1 MSYVVQ
7 IWEQAPGYAWPR
19 KVDDAVAWLDW
30 LQDLSPGQN
39 PKFIEFA
46 RRLTARYP
54 DLSSPE
60 ARLLPVEELAWSDGP
75 MNGETKAMVYGIG
88 IATGNKFEEV
98 HPFVLAT
105 ARALGLCVAD
115 EQAGQYHYPNG
126 LVLGLRGTPRH
137 VRDEARLGPASA
149 DLLPKEAL
157 IELICL
163 RLAPLLKR
171 HGYAPLFTPAVSS
184 AAAPASAVSSAGSEP
199 AAPDERPP
207 GPPYIERRFRAE
219 HPTGWHTLDLTVYDR
234 RPGYMAFQLDAG
246 SCYRAVSD
254 LQRRADAALAPDAP
268 VPAHVPDP
276 AAGDADTH
284 DPDPGDITTTFLRQY
299 QWMTDTAGLTGTD
312 EVLYILLSMAD
323 LAPAI
328 AHLSG
333 QFETRLFP
341 LLRCYDSIAALDAA
355 CNGTFDAPSLKASMF
370 FPGYY
375 RFALNHL
382 RIAYLAG
389 NPRLEAMCAKFEEM
403 LGKEGRSVFA
413 GADEEVRDCVAYLR
427 AHPRTPSRTPPPAPS
442 TGTPRA

>member
-19 KVDDAVAWLDW
+19 NVDDAVAWLDW
-30 LQDLSPGQN
+30 LQDFSPGQN

-60 ARLLPVEELAWSDGP
+60 ARLLPVEEQAWSDGP
-75 MNGETKAMVYGIG
+75 MNGETDAMVYGIG

-115 EQAGQYHYPNG
+115 EQAGQYHFPNG

-171 HGYAPLFTPAVSS
+171 RGYTPLFPPAASTPA
-184 AAAPASAVSSAGSEP
+184 AGEP
-199 AAPDERPP
+199 AAPGERPP

-219 HPTGWHTLDLTVYDR
+219 HPTGWHTLEITVYDR

-246 SCYRAVSD
+246 SCCRAVSG

-268 VPAHVPDP
+268 LPAHVPDT

-323 LAPAI
+323 LAPAV
-328 AHLSG
+328 AHLSE
-333 QFETRLFP
+333 QLETRLLP

-355 CNGTFDAPSLKASMF
+355 CNGTFEAPSLKASVF
-370 FPGYY
+370 FAGYY
-375 RFALNHL
+375 RFALHHL

-389 NPRLEAMCAKFEEM
+389 NPHLEAMCAKYEEM

-413 GADEEVRDCVAYLR
+413 GADEAVRDCVAYLR
-427 AHPRTPSRTPPPAPS
+427 AHSRTPPRAPS
-442 TGTPRA
+442 TGAPRA